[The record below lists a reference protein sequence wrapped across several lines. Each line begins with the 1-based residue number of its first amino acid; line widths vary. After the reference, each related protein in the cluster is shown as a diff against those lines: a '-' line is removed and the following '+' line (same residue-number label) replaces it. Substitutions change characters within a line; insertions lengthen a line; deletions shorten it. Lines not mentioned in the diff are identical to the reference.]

1 MQDIGVLFLV
11 EHIDR
16 ELDVVTCLMQKLEAG
31 FGITSQARNYY
42 HEFRHNLAQFNPNVV
57 VFPFFM
63 VPIISNQ
70 FNILPTRWPHAH
82 LVNLGWEQI
91 LNKLDVGMKTPRDDV
106 ARSRVFHICWTRK
119 HQDFLARNGV
129 EADHLPLTG
138 NPVMKLYDDP
148 YRSYFKSREQLARL
162 YELDGTKKWVL
173 FPESYQFA
181 FFSDE
186 HLKLL
191 VVQQNARR

>member
-42 HEFRHNLAQFNPNVV
+42 HEFRHNLALCNPSVV

-70 FNILPTRWPHAH
+70 FNILPGGH
-82 LVNLGWEQI
+82 LLTSSTWAGNRSLTSWMWE
-91 LNKLDVGMKTPRDDV
+91 
-106 ARSRVFHICWTRK
+106 
-119 HQDFLARNGV
+119 
-129 EADHLPLTG
+129 
-138 NPVMKLYDDP
+138 
-148 YRSYFKSREQLARL
+148 
-162 YELDGTKKWVL
+162 
-173 FPESYQFA
+173 
-181 FFSDE
+181 
-186 HLKLL
+186 
-191 VVQQNARR
+191 